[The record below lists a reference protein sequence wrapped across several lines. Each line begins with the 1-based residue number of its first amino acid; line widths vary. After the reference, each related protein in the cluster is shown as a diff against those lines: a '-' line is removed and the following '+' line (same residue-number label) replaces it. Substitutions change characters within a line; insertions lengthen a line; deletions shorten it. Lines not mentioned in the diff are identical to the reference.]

1 MTRVFSFEIAVKLIT
16 RHCVTKQ
23 KLKAQNAN
31 VTAGEHTESA
41 LAEQAPPLLIA
52 VFADERLRR

>member
-41 LAEQAPPLLIA
+41 LAEQAPPC
-52 VFADERLRR
+52 